1 MQQVIGNMQSVIA
14 ERDAEI
20 NNKQK
25 QLTDTSDNLTKQLL
39 QEQEAK

>member
-1 MQQVIGNMQSVIA
+1 MQQVIGNMQNVID
-14 ERDAEI
+14 ERDAQI

-25 QLTDTSDNLTKQLL
+25 QLTDTSENLAKQLL

>member
-1 MQQVIGNMQSVIA
+1 MQQVIGNMQNVID
-14 ERDAEI
+14 ERDVQI

-25 QLTDTSDNLTKQLL
+25 QLTDTSENLTKQLL